1 MVSDSVVLAIAVISF
16 SVGVLL
22 GRRGASTRVVTPR
35 AVDARVVDVP
45 PRDSTERAPASVDSS
60 AARAVRD
67 TELTRYLESGQLISA
82 IKRYRDL
89 TGVGLRGQGSRCG
102 AAARPMIGRALTWR
116 CSRQARIAAEAL
128 RLGAWRV
135 ASASMLVGRILNRS
149 LAAELRR

>member
-1 MVSDSVVLAIAVISF
+1 MVSDSVVVAIAVISF

-35 AVDARVVDVP
+35 AVDPRVVDV
-45 PRDSTERAPASVDSS
+45 PRDSTERAPASLDPS

-89 TGVGLRGQGSRCG
+89 TGVGLREAKEAVAALQRGQ
-102 AAARPMIGRALTWR
+102 
-116 CSRQARIAAEAL
+116 
-128 RLGAWRV
+128 
-135 ASASMLVGRILNRS
+135 
-149 LAAELRR
+149 

>member
-1 MVSDSVVLAIAVISF
+1 VVSDSVVLAIAVISF

-45 PRDSTERAPASVDSS
+45 PRDSTERAPASLDSS

-67 TELTRYLESGQLISA
+67 TELTRYLESGQLINA

-89 TGVGLRGQGSRCG
+89 TGVGLREAKEAVAALQRGQ
-102 AAARPMIGRALTWR
+102 
-116 CSRQARIAAEAL
+116 
-128 RLGAWRV
+128 
-135 ASASMLVGRILNRS
+135 
-149 LAAELRR
+149 